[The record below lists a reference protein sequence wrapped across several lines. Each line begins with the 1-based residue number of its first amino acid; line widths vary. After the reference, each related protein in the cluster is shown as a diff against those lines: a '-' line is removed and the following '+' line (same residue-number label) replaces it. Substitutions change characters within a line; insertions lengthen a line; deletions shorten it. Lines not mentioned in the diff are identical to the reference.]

1 MHQREW
7 PQVNAVE
14 PPSNM
19 NETFSNMFFE
29 LTYYILFAVYKPCY
43 ASHTDANSNIAFI
56 SLKKLTK
63 LAILLMGFLI
73 NRGGGGQF

>member
-29 LTYYILFAVYKPCY
+29 LTYYILFAY
-43 ASHTDANSNIAFI
+43 ASHMDAEMS
-56 SLKKLTK
+56 
-63 LAILLMGFLI
+63 
-73 NRGGGGQF
+73 